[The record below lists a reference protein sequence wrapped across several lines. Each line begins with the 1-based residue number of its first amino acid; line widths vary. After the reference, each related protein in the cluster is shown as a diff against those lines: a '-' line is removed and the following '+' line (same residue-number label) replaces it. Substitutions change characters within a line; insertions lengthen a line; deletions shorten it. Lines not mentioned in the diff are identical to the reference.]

1 MQNQN
6 NNPNPQDKKPNNF
19 LNQNPLLMFVIFAII
34 AIVAFRM
41 LSPSGEISK
50 LSGATTTKTI
60 NYYELKKLI
69 ENKEVD
75 FVAIGQ
81 TNIKAT
87 AQNGGNKIAYN
98 AQRVNPDNTL
108 IPLLDE
114 KGVEYTGY
122 SENNWLSDM
131 LFGWVLPVFIFFAI
145 WMFLASRMQ
154 KNMGSGILG
163 IGSSK
168 KLVNAEKPNVKFED
182 MAGNAEAK
190 DEVVE
195 VVDFLKNPERYAAL
209 GAKIPKGVLLVG
221 PPGTGKTLLAKAV
234 AGEANV
240 PFFSVSGS
248 SFIEMFVG
256 VGASRVR
263 DLFENA
269 KKEAPSIIFI
279 DEIDAIGK
287 SRAAGGMI
295 SGNDE
300 REQTLNQLLA
310 EMDGFNSDSSP
321 VIVLA
326 ATNRPE
332 VLDPALL
339 RPGRFDRQV
348 LVDKPDFEG
357 RVEILK
363 VHIKNIKLARNVD
376 LFEVAKLTAGLAGAD
391 LANIV
396 NEAALLAGRGN
407 KKEVEQ
413 SDFLEAVERG
423 IAGLEKKSRRIS
435 PKEKKIVAYH
445 ESGHALIAE
454 ITKGAKKVTKV
465 SIIPRGLAALGY
477 TLNTPEENKYLMQKH
492 ELLAEVDV
500 LLGGRAAE
508 AVFLGEISTG
518 ASNDLERA
526 TDIIKAM
533 VSYYGMTDVAGL
545 MVLEKQRNVFLN
557 GGLGSSREYSEE
569 MAQKMDLHIKAAL
582 NERFEAVKNA
592 LETYREAIES
602 MVKELFEKETID
614 GQKVREIISEYEKAN
629 HLTSRLVAEETKEE
643 A

>member
-19 LNQNPLLMFVIFAII
+19 FNQNPLLMFVIFAII

-41 LSPSGEISK
+41 LSPSGEVGK

-69 ENKEVD
+69 ENKELD